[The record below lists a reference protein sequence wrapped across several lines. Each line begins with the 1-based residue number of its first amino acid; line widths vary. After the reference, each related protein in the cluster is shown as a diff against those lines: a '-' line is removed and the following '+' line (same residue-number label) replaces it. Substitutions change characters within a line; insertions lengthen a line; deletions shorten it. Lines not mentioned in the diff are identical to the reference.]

1 MTTNTQKICPKC
13 QTAIPNDAPGGLCP
27 KCVLANATASTTTTS
42 DLPRSGQGDVPS
54 IDQLKPVFPQF
65 EILELIGRGGMGYV
79 YKARQLHLGREVALK
94 LLPEKLSTDPHFA
107 ERFMREARVLA
118 RLNHPNIVMVHDFG
132 HTGGYYYLVMEFV
145 DGLNLRQAMRMGK
158 FSPAEALAIVPKIC
172 DALQYAHEEGVLHR
186 DIKPENIL
194 LDARGRVKI
203 ADFGI
208 AKIVGEEKGP
218 ITLTGT
224 GASLG
229 TPHYMAPE
237 QFENPSQVDHRAD
250 IYSLGVVFYEM
261 LTGELPLG
269 RFSAPS
275 ARADLDERIDAI
287 VLRALARER
296 DLRQKN
302 ARELQTEVE
311 TVASTQTFRAEAP
324 QPGTSPHRTLW
335 LSYGSKLAWSA
346 AAVLLILVAIIL
358 LQQRDHQ
365 KLLARFHA
373 NSQPF
378 DESQVSSFPSGTNTP
393 YYPATPTKTVPD
405 IAEIPIPPAKDSID
419 PTLLEKQKQ
428 TIAEARARY
437 EEARARHSRGEI
449 TDRQL
454 ALFNR
459 DVLVAEARSDKLA
472 IAKAHYDFLEW
483 EYRQINNGPYPGLDA
498 IYKLE
503 EEMNKA
509 QHAIERAR
517 AGTNSVQIALA
528 DLKYAERAWGIAQR
542 RGKERIERNGIVTNF
557 LSEEIWK
564 KRKDDLLYAQL
575 HYHQVKQKAE
585 STPR

>member
-13 QTAIPNDAPGGLCP
+13 QTAIPADAPGGLCP

-42 DLPRSGQGDVPS
+42 DLPRPGLGDVPS
-54 IDQLKPVFPQF
+54 IDQLRPIFPQF

-94 LLPEKLSTDPHFA
+94 LLPGKLSTDPHFA

-132 HTGGYYYLVMEFV
+132 HTGGFYYLVMEFV

-311 TVASTQTFRAEAP
+311 TVASTQT
-324 QPGTSPHRTLW
+324 SPSESTQSNISSQHSYWRTNQH
-335 LSYGSKLAWSA
+335 KIAWSVA
-346 AAVLLILVAIIL
+346 ATFLLVLVAIIL
-358 LQQRDHQ
+358 LHKRDQ
-365 KLLARFHA
+365 NRLLARFHA
-373 NSQPF
+373 SNTATIAP
-378 DESQVSSFPSGTNTP
+378 VIIPGHSGSDTNRL
-393 YYPATPTKTVPD
+393 YFPATAEPTRPDISELPLPSPGSADPAQLQREAEEITKARDHYEVTRARHSAGTVPD
-405 IAEIPIPPAKDSID
+405 RELDLAHRD
-419 PTLLEKQKQ
+419 LL
-428 TIAEARARY
+428 IAEARGDAHKI
-437 EEARARHSRGEI
+437 ARARYDFAQNEFSRARERNDQRAVWEAVSDMN
-449 TDRQL
+449 T
-454 ALFNR
+454 
-459 DVLVAEARSDKLA
+459 AEYAMEL
-472 IAKAHYDFLEW
+472 AKAGDDPL
-483 EYRQINNGPYPGLDA
+483 A
-498 IYKLE
+498 K
-503 EEMNKA
+503 
-509 QHAIERAR
+509 AR
-517 AGTNSVQIALA
+517 A
-528 DLKYAERAWGIAQR
+528 DLRYAERAFGNFRGLFYGKIQSTNSAEDYKNYENAYTYARQR
-542 RGKERIERNGIVTNF
+542 YE
-557 LSEEIWK
+557 
-564 KRKDDLLYAQL
+564 
-575 HYHQVKQKAE
+575 QVKQSAAAQQ
-585 STPR
+585 

>member
-1 MTTNTQKICPKC
+1 MTTNTQKLCPKC

-27 KCVLANATASTTTTS
+27 KCVFASASTTAS
-42 DLPRSGQGDVPS
+42 LPLSGLGEAPS
-54 IDQLKPVFPQF
+54 VDQLKPIFPQF
-65 EILELIGRGGMGYV
+65 EILELIGRGGMGFV

-94 LLPEKLSTDPHFA
+94 LLPEKLSTDPYFA

-132 HTGGYYYLVMEFV
+132 HTGGFYYLVMEFV

-237 QFENPSQVDHRAD
+237 QFENPALVDHRAD

-296 DLRQKN
+296 DLRQKD

-311 TVASTQTFRAEAP
+311 TVANTQTSRSESTQSNLSS
-324 QPGTSPHRTLW
+324 QHSSWRTNQH
-335 LSYGSKLAWSA
+335 KIAWSA
-346 AAVLLILVAIIL
+346 AAAVLLVLVAIVL
-358 LQQRDHQ
+358 LQQRDRQ
-365 KLLARFHA
+365 RLLAQFHA
-373 NSQPF
+373 NNKAANASEVSTQQPSL
-378 DESQVSSFPSGTNTP
+378 ETNQLYFPVT
-393 YYPATPTKTVPD
+393 AEPTRPD
-405 IAEIPIPPAKDSID
+405 ISVISIPSPRSTDPAQLQREAEAIAKARDHYEKTKARHSVGTVSD
-419 PTLLEKQKQ
+419 RELDLSHRDLL
-428 TIAEARARY
+428 IAEARGDARK
-437 EEARARHSRGEI
+437 
-449 TDRQL
+449 T
-454 ALFNR
+454 
-459 DVLVAEARSDKLA
+459 
-472 IAKAHYDFLEW
+472 AKAHYDFATSEFSRARERNDPRAIW
-483 EYRQINNGPYPGLDA
+483 EAVSD
-498 IYKLE
+498 
-503 EEMNKA
+503 MNEA
-509 QHAIERAR
+509 QHKMELADAGSDPLAKAR
-517 AGTNSVQIALA
+517 A
-528 DLKYAERAWGIAQR
+528 DLKYAERAFGNFRGLHQGKIESTNSVEDYKNYENAYTYAKQR
-542 RGKERIERNGIVTNF
+542 YE
-557 LSEEIWK
+557 
-564 KRKDDLLYAQL
+564 
-575 HYHQVKQKAE
+575 QVKQSA
-585 STPR
+585 SAQQ